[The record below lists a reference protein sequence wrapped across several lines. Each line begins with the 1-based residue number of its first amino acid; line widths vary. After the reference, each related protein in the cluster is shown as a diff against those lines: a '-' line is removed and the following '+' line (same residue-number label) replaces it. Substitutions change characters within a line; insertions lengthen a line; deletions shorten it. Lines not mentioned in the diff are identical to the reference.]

1 MISTLSSADIAARAP
16 RFALIPVGAFEQH
29 GPHLPVTT
37 DTLIAQAIGQAV
49 CERAGGMLV
58 SPVTV
63 SCSHEHAGFPGTVSV
78 SATTLAMQVHD
89 MADSLE
95 QAGFG
100 LVVVLN
106 CHGGNYVL
114 SNVAQER
121 NVRRPRMLLLP
132 ARQHWEAAVAHAGV
146 ESSPSADMHGGEIET
161 SLLLHLWPQAVR
173 VDLIQ
178 DHAAP
183 SRPLLTFHGM
193 RHYAEQGVIG
203 FPSRATA
210 GKGRLLLE
218 KMAELLAGEI
228 QAALESIG
236 CPLDGPAAIDR

>member
-1 MISTLSSADIAARAP
+1 MKNLCTSADIASRQP
-16 RFALIPVGAFEQH
+16 RFALIPIGAFEQH

-49 CERAGGMLV
+49 CARANGLLV
-58 SPVTV
+58 SPITV
-63 SCSHEHAGFPGTVSV
+63 SCSHEHAGFAGTVSV
-78 SATTLAMQVHD
+78 SATTLAMQVND

-95 QAGFG
+95 RAGFT

-121 NVRRPRMLLLP
+121 NLGRPHLLLLP
-132 ARQHWEAAVAHAGV
+132 ARQHWEAAVAYAGV

-161 SLLLHLWPQAVR
+161 SLLLHLQPQAVR
-173 VDLIQ
+173 TDLIR

-183 SRPLLTFHGM
+183 QRPLLTFHGM
-193 RHYAEQGVIG
+193 RHYAEQGIIG

-210 GKGRLLLE
+210 EKGRLLLE
-218 KMAELLAGEI
+218 KMAELLAQEI
-228 QAALESIG
+228 VLCLAPASARPNPD
-236 CPLDGPAAIDR
+236 CP

>member
-1 MISTLSSADIAARAP
+1 MISTFSSAEIAECAP

-37 DTLIAQAIGQAV
+37 DTLIAQAIGAAV

-78 SATTLAMQVHD
+78 SATTLAMQIND

-95 QAGFG
+95 AAGFG

-121 NVRRPRMLLLP
+121 NVRCPRLLLLP

-146 ESSPSADMHGGEIET
+146 ASSPSADMHGGEIET
-161 SLLLHLWPQAVR
+161 SLLLHIQPQAVR
-173 VDLIQ
+173 TDRIR

-183 SRPLLTFHGM
+183 QRPLLTFHGM
-193 RHYAEQGVIG
+193 RHYAEQGIIG

-210 GKGRLLLE
+210 EKGRLLLE
-218 KMAELLAGEI
+218 KMTELLAQEI
-228 QAALESIG
+228 L
-236 CPLDGPAAIDR
+236 PLLD